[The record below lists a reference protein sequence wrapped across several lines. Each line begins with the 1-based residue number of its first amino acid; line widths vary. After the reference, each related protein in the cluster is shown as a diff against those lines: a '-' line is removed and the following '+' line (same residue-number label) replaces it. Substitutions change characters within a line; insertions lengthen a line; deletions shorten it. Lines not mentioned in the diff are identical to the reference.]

1 MKKNILASIDIGT
14 NTFRL
19 LIAEVGGRFI
29 NPIHSERIIVRLGE
43 GISQG
48 KIISHSAMNRGI
60 SILKRFSKA
69 ISKYNVKDLRAV
81 ATSALREAI
90 NSGEFLR
97 RAKDEAGIDVRIIS
111 GGEEARLTAL
121 GMLIDID
128 ITDSALLIDIG
139 GGSTELILTNK
150 MTPVRVESRPIG
162 VVYLSE
168 KYMRYDPPLER
179 DLKSMAEEIEGG
191 LRELYHLFAQDIDKN
206 TILVGTAG
214 TITTLSAVNQGL
226 RSFDHSL
233 IHKSRM
239 NITDVK
245 EIYKKISVMT
255 TSERAEYI
263 PYEPER
269 LDIIVPGT
277 LILLMFMDLFNFTE
291 ITVSDYGL
299 REGILIDLY
308 REIEDQEG
316 ENK

>member
-1 MKKNILASIDIGT
+1 MLASIDIGT

-19 LIAEVGGRFI
+19 LIAEVGKDFI
-29 NPIHSERIIVRLGE
+29 NTIHSERIIVRLGE
-43 GISQG
+43 GISHR
-48 KIISHSAMNRGI
+48 KIISQGAMDRGI
-60 SILKRFSKA
+60 STLTRFSEI
-69 ISKYNVKDLRAV
+69 ISKHRVKDFRAV

-97 RAKDEAGIDVRIIS
+97 RAKDEAGIDIQIIS

-150 MTPVRVESRPIG
+150 MIPVRVESRPIG
-162 VVYLSE
+162 VVYLAE
-168 KYMRYDPPLER
+168 KYMQYDPPLER

-191 LRELYHLFAQDIDKN
+191 LRELHHLFAQDIDKN
-206 TILVGTAG
+206 MILVGTAG
-214 TITTLSAVNQGL
+214 TITTLSAVNQRL